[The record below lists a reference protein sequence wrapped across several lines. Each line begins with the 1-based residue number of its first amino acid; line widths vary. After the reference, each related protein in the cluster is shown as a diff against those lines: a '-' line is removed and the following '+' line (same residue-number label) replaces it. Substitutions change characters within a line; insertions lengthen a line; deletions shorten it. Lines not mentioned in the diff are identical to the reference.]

1 MSEAGTPD
9 PEYVKARRVLL
20 DALEAL
26 APHGGALVLVG
37 AQLEAGERPGER
49 PRAYTAAVGIRERV
63 DEMRAAV
70 LRAADLHGARNV
82 RVIGSVARGEA
93 GPDSDLD
100 LLVELDKGRS
110 LLDHAAL
117 VIELEAL
124 LGCKVD
130 VATEQGLRPR
140 VRERVLAEAV
150 PL

>member
-1 MSEAGTPD
+1 MDMS
-9 PEYVKARRVLL
+9 
-20 DALEAL
+20 
-26 APHGGALVLVG
+26 
-37 AQLEAGERPGER
+37 
-49 PRAYTAAVGIRERV
+49 IRERLNAN
-63 DEMRAAV
+63 RAEV
-70 LRAADLHGARNV
+70 LRAAARHGARNV
-82 RVIGSVARGEA
+82 RLIGSVARGDA

-117 VIELEAL
+117 MIELEAL

-140 VRERVLAEAV
+140 VRDRVLAEAV